1 MGCENT
7 EYEYD
12 EVGTRTLTKGR
23 CKAMDWENVKV
34 ISPYEIAYCIYTHDN
49 HTYCIHTRKLCIDDV
64 PEKRKKSVQK
74 EIDKLVKKND
84 KEANKEAI
92 KSVLAVYESDAI
104 IHEFLENGTKIDK
117 LPPDTPDT
125 VTGYILDPDLF
136 ANVESAKDAVTM
148 AKNLDLSITRSIM
161 QNGVRFKDRKYDKD
175 IKSAQKA
182 TIKLFKAYEKIGI
195 SRLVTAKALK
205 SIEMETDG
213 TMNQEIDSW
222 RKVMSDY
229 FHSLGNSKTNAKKIA
244 IAITLYVK
252 KIY

>member
-12 EVGTRTLTKGR
+12 ESGTRELSRVR
-23 CKAMDWENVKV
+23 CKTMDWTNKKE
-34 ISPYEIAYCIYTHDN
+34 ISAWEIAYCICTH
-49 HTYCIHTRKLCIDDV
+49 KLSLNDI
-64 PEKRKKSVQK
+64 PEKRKESVQK
-74 EIDKLVKKND
+74 EIDKVVKEKHKKD
-84 KEANKEAI
+84 NKEAI
-92 KSVLAVYESDAI
+92 ESVLAVYESDAI
-104 IHEFLENGTKIDK
+104 IHEFLESGTKIDK
-117 LPPDTPDT
+117 LPSDNPYT
-125 VTGYILDPDLF
+125 VTKYIFDPDLF

-148 AKNLDLSITRSIM
+148 AKNLDLNITRSIM

-182 TIKLFKAYEKIGI
+182 TMKLVKAYEKIGI

-222 RKVMSDY
+222 RIVMTDY